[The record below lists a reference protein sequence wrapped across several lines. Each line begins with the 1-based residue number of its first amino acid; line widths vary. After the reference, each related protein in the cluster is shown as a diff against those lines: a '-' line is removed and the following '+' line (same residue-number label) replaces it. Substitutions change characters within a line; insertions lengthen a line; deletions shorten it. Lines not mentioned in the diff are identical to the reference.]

1 MHTNKNTHPVLPWI
15 SSPPSCSCSAC
26 FELLVSLL
34 LVDGRLHQLPTNHP
48 APKYYFSTTLPPR
61 IVARFSLNYVSAES
75 KYSNSI
81 WPFFTWAKDSCPYS
95 SQIPESLLHLA
106 SFPGSLI
113 ESNLSIGHQHQVR
126 VLLLNFAC
134 RLANK
139 TPPDLDLW
147 FYPHKLFKGR
157 IIAYQKQILFWL
169 LMTMFFFPGWPTF
182 LRRVPFFFSK
192 KIARYST

>member
-1 MHTNKNTHPVLPWI
+1 MFIWYKNNVCVETFLFCQYLYLVLTGGR
-15 SSPPSCSCSAC
+15 SSPSSCSRTVR
-26 FELLVSLL
+26 FKLLVSLL

-61 IVARFSLNYVSAES
+61 IVARFSLSYVSAES

-81 WPFFTWAKDSCPYS
+81 SLLTWAKDSCPYS
-95 SQIPESLLHLA
+95 SQIHELLLHLA

-113 ESNLSIGHQHQVR
+113 ESNLSICHQHQVR

-139 TPPDLDLW
+139 TPPDLHLW
-147 FYPHKLFKGR
+147 FYSHKLYSKG
-157 IIAYQKQILFWL
+157 
-169 LMTMFFFPGWPTF
+169 G
-182 LRRVPFFFSK
+182 S
-192 KIARYST
+192 